1 MRRPTAVRPPS
12 RATPGLDGPP
22 FALAR
27 WLDIASERW
36 WRLRPRVR
44 AAVAVAG
51 LLAVVTAATARVV
64 TDPYGAPTTVLVATR
79 DLPAGHELGDSDIRR
94 RTWPAGLVPPGATL
108 RREGRLALPVVTGS
122 VLTDGHLDALGLAR
136 GLDPADAAVAVPRD
150 LLPELDVGD
159 RVDVLGAGA
168 DGGGIVVAV
177 GAVVVATDPTTVWLA
192 TSREAAPAVVAAVQR
207 GPIGVA
213 LHAG

>member
-1 MRRPTAVRPPS
+1 MRRPTAVRPPTHGTS
-12 RATPGLDGPP
+12 GLDGPP

-27 WLDIASERW
+27 WLDITSERW

-51 LLAVVTAATARVV
+51 LLAVVTAVTARVV

-79 DLPAGHELGDSDIRR
+79 DLPAGHELGASDVRR

-108 RREGRLALPVVTGS
+108 RREGRLALPVVSGS
-122 VLTDGHLDALGLAR
+122 VLTDAHLDALGLVR

-150 LLPELDVGD
+150 LLPELAVGD

-168 DGGGIVVAV
+168 DGSGTVVAV
-177 GAVVVATDPTTVWLA
+177 GAVVLATDPTTVWLA
-192 TSREAAPAVVAAVQR
+192 TSREAAPAVVAAVLR
-207 GPIGVA
+207 GAIGVA
-213 LHAG
+213 LLAG